1 MGIRP
6 EHLVEAYNGLIKFNV
21 DLVEK
26 LGSDNLVYG
35 EIKGKKDLLCYR
47 TPGNEKINHGS
58 AGNYRFQK
66 VRKLMSQEMKK

>member
-1 MGIRP
+1 
-6 EHLVEAYNGLIKFNV
+6 V

-47 TPGNEKINHGS
+47 TPGNEKINSGS
-58 AGNYRFQK
+58 
-66 VRKLMSQEMKK
+66 KLALNIQEKKFYIFNKKTGKRII